1 LAAKKVQVANQEE
14 DLLLQKSSAKQQYY
28 NDVKRGIL
36 NPESIDSLQLK
47 YFTDLMLKDGKNTQ
61 ELLGGSKDEGSGQA
75 AGGFAIRDGN
85 LTLKI
90 PHFCNI

>member
-1 LAAKKVQVANQEE
+1 M
-14 DLLLQKSSAKQQYY
+14 QKSSAKQQYY

-47 YFTDLMLKDGKNTQ
+47 YFTDLTLEDGKNTQ
-61 ELLGGSKDEGSGQA
+61 ELVGGSKRRGLSEAEGGLAISEGS
-75 AGGFAIRDGN
+75 